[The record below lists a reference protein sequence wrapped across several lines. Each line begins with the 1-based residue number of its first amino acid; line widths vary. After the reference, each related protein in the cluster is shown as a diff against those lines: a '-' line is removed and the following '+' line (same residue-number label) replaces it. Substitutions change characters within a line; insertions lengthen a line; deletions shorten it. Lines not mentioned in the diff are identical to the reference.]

1 MKLFI
6 SLDMEGIAGTF
17 NWQQETHQDRALV
30 RKWMTQ
36 QIEWVIEGIRQ
47 SPKNSEIKEIVIA
60 DSHDSGDNL
69 SYDITGLDDRLHLI
83 SGTPRPDYM
92 MPTLDESYDVVFLV
106 GYHSGTGTIHGNMDH
121 TYSNSTIH
129 NIWINGK
136 PMNETYIN
144 SAYAGRFSVPV
155 GLVIGDKALKN
166 QLLVEGGMPWVEY
179 VVTKEALFKFSAKHR
194 PMELVRED
202 TSTAIQKVLAK
213 NLKSLPLYTFS
224 SPIELKIEFQTT
236 NQADFASLL
245 PHVKRLDGRTITY
258 TAEDYRTIF
267 EMCILLPALGHQG

>member
-1 MKLFI
+1 
-6 SLDMEGIAGTF
+6 
-17 NWQQETHQDRALV
+17 
-30 RKWMTQ
+30 
-36 QIEWVIEGIRQ
+36 
-47 SPKNSEIKEIVIA
+47 
-60 DSHDSGDNL
+60 
-69 SYDITGLDDRLHLI
+69 
-83 SGTPRPDYM
+83 
-92 MPTLDESYDVVFLV
+92 
-106 GYHSGTGTIHGNMDH
+106 MDH

-136 PMNETYIN
+136 PMNETFIN
-144 SAYAGRFSVPV
+144 SAYAGCFSVPV

-267 EMCILLPALGHQG
+267 EMCILLPALGHQGE